1 MRYIQSGSGI
11 ESFLPKEILYL
22 FLCGFPRLRN
32 FCPSSC
38 TAQAPRREQ
47 GHLGGC
53 TREEKRPQR
62 FPGLV
67 MRYPRILFAPPGH
80 GLATTGC
87 SSEAIDMTAS
97 SWNRERGRQQVY
109 ENFLLITPGTPIWLP
124 QLDFLTNPCSSAAVV
139 QAGVSMRRHNTPPR
153 KLAGM
158 PASSQCSTSPVTGC
172 TKTAP
177 PSPGPGSGT
186 LDTQPEESVA
196 TRASKSRKT
205 TVMALPAERDPG
217 LSMFMLRLLAGQ
229 GNDRAPPAERSR
241 IRMPSASTRWL
252 VVTGTAGLCSDPFP
266 TGVTCSAQF

>member
-1 MRYIQSGSGI
+1 PAQ
-11 ESFLPKEILYL
+11 F
-22 FLCGFPRLRN
+22 
-32 FCPSSC
+32 SSSQVYVQPP
-38 TAQAPRREQ
+38 TDVP
-47 GHLGGC
+47 
-53 TREEKRPQR
+53 RPQC
-62 FPGLV
+62 GSLC
-67 MRYPRILFAPPGH
+67 LGAPH
-80 GLATTGC
+80 RLLMSHAQH
-87 SSEAIDMTAS
+87 DMT
-97 SWNRERGRQQVY
+97 V
-109 ENFLLITPGTPIWLP
+109 ITPGTPIWLP

-158 PASSQCSTSPVTGC
+158 PASSQCLTSPVTGC

-217 LSMFMLRLLAGQ
+217 LSMCMLRLLAGQ
-229 GNDRAPPAERSR
+229 ANDRAPPAERSR

-252 VVTGTAGLCSDPFP
+252 VVIGTAGLCSDPFP
-266 TGVTCSAQF
+266 TGVTCSTWTRLMPMSLFTSVTCGRAPNRRPANTQEAAPQHEAAS